1 MYDTKDPYDSNC
13 FSLSV
18 LSDFIEIAYE
28 YSLSKNKNKWY
39 SNAACK

>member
-1 MYDTKDPYDSNC
+1 MYDTKDPYDSIV
-13 FSLSV
+13 FLSV